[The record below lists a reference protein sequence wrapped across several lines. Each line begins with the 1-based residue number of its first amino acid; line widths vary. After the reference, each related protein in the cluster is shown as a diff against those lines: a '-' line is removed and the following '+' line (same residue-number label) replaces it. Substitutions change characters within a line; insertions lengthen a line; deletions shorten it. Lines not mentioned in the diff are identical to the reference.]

1 MTFAGGPLGGTIH
14 ALRPTF
20 AATKFFKLSRKSSFS
35 VNVDLGYL
43 RPLDYGKGCALTYD
57 DYVDQNSKLCVPKG
71 QRFFVGGE
79 YSVRGFEY
87 GTLGPTR
94 EVRRRPAD
102 RRRLQDRCSST
113 PNTSIR
119 INDPLRLVFFAD
131 GGWAYGYNDK
141 LDLAKLRY
149 STGAELRIF
158 LPVFQFPIRFI
169 YAINPASKPGDKFKT
184 FNFTIGNTY

>member
-1 MTFAGGPLGGTIH
+1 
-14 ALRPTF
+14 
-20 AATKFFKLSRKSSFS
+20 
-35 VNVDLGYL
+35 
-43 RPLDYGKGCALTYD
+43 
-57 DYVDQNSKLCVPKG
+57 VPKG

-87 GTLGPTR
+87 GTLGPL
-94 EVRRRPAD
+94 EKFGGVEQIAGGYKQVFFNSEYIY
-102 RRRLQDRCSST
+102 RL
-113 PNTSIR
+113 
-119 INDPLRLVFFAD
+119 NDPLRLVFFAD

-141 LDLAKLRY
+141 VDPRKIRY